1 VTVTVTVVDCGLGC
15 CSVQAAVLVLGCG
28 ARAFEQTHLR
38 ECLDGFVRAL
48 PSRDEL
54 APLGVD
60 YGACRVTSLPFAS
73 FASLLFLFFS
83 LFFLVVIIAFIAVVI
98 TFIIIA
104 PFVLLLCALSTS
116 LIPHNRYRCLQTICR
131 T

>member
-1 VTVTVTVVDCGLGC
+1 VARRDVTVPLNPTVTVVDCGLGR

-60 YGACRVTSLPFAS
+60 YGTCRVTSLPFAS

-83 LFFLVVIIAFIAVVI
+83 LFFLVVIIAFIVAFAIAVI
-98 TFIIIA
+98 NIA
-104 PFVLLLCALSTS
+104 PLCSCCVPS
-116 LIPHNRYRCLQTICR
+116 LPR
-131 T
+131 